1 MAEQEAGARLRAL
14 ADTAA
19 TFHTDQH
26 IPIRRY
32 YRWGIVLLILILIQP
47 LLSFLP
53 SMQPGV

>member
-1 MAEQEAGARLRAL
+1 MAELEAGARLRAL

-32 YRWGIVLLILILIQP
+32 YRWGGILILIIIIIIQ
-47 LLSFLP
+47 
-53 SMQPGV
+53 G